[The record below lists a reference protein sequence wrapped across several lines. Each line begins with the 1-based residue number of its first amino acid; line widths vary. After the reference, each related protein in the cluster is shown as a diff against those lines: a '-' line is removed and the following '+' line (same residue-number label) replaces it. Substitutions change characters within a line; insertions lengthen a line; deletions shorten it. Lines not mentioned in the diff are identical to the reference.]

1 MEIELKLLLPAGA
14 RRLRRHPL
22 LAGVR
27 PVRRLL
33 RTLYFDTPDWRLAR
47 EGVALRVRREAGG
60 WVQTVKTEGRGG
72 GGLSARL
79 EESTAVA
86 GPVPEV
92 GRMPAPAAQLWEK
105 FAGELGVRFETRFW
119 RDAWLITLEGSE
131 IEVALDSG
139 AIRAQGREAPL
150 CELELELK
158 SGDAAALFEAAL
170 ALADGAPLW
179 PYEASKASRGVA
191 LARGV
196 PAAPVKAAECPLRPA
211 MSAAQAYN
219 TICRNAYG
227 HLLAN
232 LPGTLEGRDDEYL
245 HQARVAL
252 RRLRAA
258 LRLGRDLGAPPAA
271 ALQGFVRLGR
281 LLGEARDWDVLAGL
295 VLPAL
300 FAAWPDE
307 EAAAKLRAGTAALR
321 REAHATL
328 AEHLPAPEIV
338 RLLLACTR
346 WLAFPVGDEDG
357 QTGCVPWA
365 RRHLDHCARRV
376 QGRLDA
382 AAAGGDAQVHAL
394 RLAVKRL
401 RYALEFFQGLLGKD
415 IRAYARGLGRLQ
427 DDLGRYNDL
436 CVAGVRLEQAAARA
450 GVAGTEFAAG
460 WLAAQKNALRDALLR
475 SGARLAHAPP
485 PW

>member
-14 RRLRRHPL
+14 RGLRRHAL
-22 LAGVR
+22 LEDVR

-47 EGVALRVRREAGG
+47 EGVALRVRREGRG
-60 WVQTVKTEGRGG
+60 WVQTVKTQGQGG
-72 GGLSARL
+72 GGFSARL

-86 GPVPEV
+86 GPAPEA
-92 GRMPAPAAQLWEK
+92 GRMPAPGARLWEK
-105 FAGELGVRFETRFW
+105 FSGELGVRFETRFW
-119 RDAWLITLEGSE
+119 RDAWLIELEGSE

-170 ALADGAPLW
+170 ALADAAPLW
-179 PYEASKASRGVA
+179 PCEASKASRGVA

-196 PAAPVKAAECPLRPA
+196 PMAPVRAADCLLTPGL
-211 MSAAQAYN
+211 SAAQAYDA
-219 TICRNAYG
+219 ICRNAYG

-258 LRLGRDLGAPPAA
+258 LRLGRDLGGPPAA
-271 ALQGFVRLGR
+271 ALQGFDQLGR
-281 LLGEARDWDVLAGL
+281 LLGEARDWDVQAGL
-295 VLPAL
+295 VLPQL
-300 FAAWPDE
+300 FAVWPDE
-307 EAAAKLRAGTAALR
+307 ETAARLRDGAAVLR
-321 REAHATL
+321 REAHAAL
-328 AEHLPAPEIV
+328 AGHLLAPETT
-338 RLLLACTR
+338 RLLLACAR
-346 WLAFPVGDEDG
+346 WLALPADDAAPTDGVG
-357 QTGCVPWA
+357 WA

-376 QGRLDA
+376 RGRLGA
-382 AAAGGDAQVHAL
+382 AAAGSDAQIHAL

-401 RYALEFFQGLLGKD
+401 RYALEFFQSVLGKD
-415 IRAYARGLGRLQ
+415 ARVYARRLGRLQ
-427 DDLGRYNDL
+427 DVLGHYNDL
-436 CVAGVRLEQAAARA
+436 CVAGARLEQAAARA
-450 GVAGTEFAAG
+450 GVAETGFAAG
-460 WLAAQKNALRDALLR
+460 WLAAQKITLRGALRQSAAELARAPLL
-475 SGARLAHAPP
+475 
-485 PW
+485 W

>member
-1 MEIELKLLLPAGA
+1 MEIELKLFLPAGA
-14 RRLRRHPL
+14 RGLRRHAL
-22 LAGVR
+22 LEDVR

-47 EGVALRVRREAGG
+47 EGVALRVRREGRG
-60 WVQTVKTEGRGG
+60 WVQTVKTEGQGG

-86 GPVPEV
+86 GPTPEA
-92 GRMPAPAAQLWEK
+92 GRMPAPAARLWEK
-105 FAGELGVRFETRFW
+105 FAGALGVRFETRFW
-119 RDAWLITLEGSE
+119 RDAWHIALEGSE

-139 AIRAQGREAPL
+139 AIRAQEREAPL

-196 PAAPVKAAECPLRPA
+196 PMAPVKAADCLLTPGL
-211 MSAAQAYN
+211 SAAQAYN
-219 TICRNAYG
+219 AICRNAYG

-258 LRLGRDLGAPPAA
+258 FRLGRELGGPPAA
-271 ALQGFVRLGR
+271 TLQGFAHLGR
-281 LLGEARDWDVLAGL
+281 LLGEARDWDVQGGL
-295 VLPAL
+295 VLPQV

-307 EAAAKLRAGTAALR
+307 AAAARVRDGAAVLR
-321 REAHATL
+321 REAHAAL
-328 AEHLPAPEIV
+328 AEHLLAPETT
-338 RLLLACTR
+338 RLLLTCAR
-346 WLAFPVGDEDG
+346 WLALSRAEYPDTDL
-357 QTGCVPWA
+357 VPWA
-365 RRHLDHCARRV
+365 HRCLDRCGREVHRRLAPALS
-376 QGRLDA
+376 GS
-382 AAAGGDAQVHAL
+382 DAQIHAL

-401 RYALEFFQGLLGKD
+401 RYALEFFQGVLDKD
-415 IRAYARGLGRLQ
+415 ARAYARRLGRLQ
-427 DDLGRYNDL
+427 DDLGHYNDL
-436 CVAGVRLEQAAARA
+436 CVAGARLEQAAARA
-450 GVAGTEFAAG
+450 GIAGTEFAAG
-460 WLAAQKNALRDALLR
+460 WFAAQKAALRGALR
-475 SGARLAHAPP
+475 QSGEELGRAPL

>member
-33 RTLYFDTPDWRLAR
+33 RTLYFDTPDWHLAR
-47 EGVALRVRREAGG
+47 AGIALRVRREGRG
-60 WVQTVKTEGRGG
+60 WVQTVKTQGQGG
-72 GGLSARL
+72 GGFSVRL

-86 GPVPEV
+86 GPAPEA
-92 GRMPAPAAQLWEK
+92 GRMPAPAARLWEK
-105 FAGELGVRFETRFW
+105 FSGELSVRFETRFW
-119 RDAWLITLEGSE
+119 RDAWLITLEGSDIE
-131 IEVALDSG
+131 IALDQG
-139 AIRAQGREAPL
+139 TIRAQGREAPL

-158 SGDAAALFEAAL
+158 AGDAAALFEAAL
-170 ALADGAPLW
+170 ALADAAPLW
-179 PYEASKASRGVA
+179 PFDASKASRGVA
-191 LARGV
+191 LARGLS
-196 PAAPVKAAECPLRPA
+196 AAPVKAADSPLALA
-211 MSAAQAYN
+211 MSPAQAFKA
-219 TICRNAYG
+219 ICRSAYG

-232 LPGTLEGRDDEYL
+232 LPGAREGRDDEYL

-258 LRLGRDLGAPPAA
+258 LRLGRDLGSPPAA
-271 ALQGFVRLGR
+271 TLQRLAHLGR
-281 LLGEARDWDVLAGL
+281 LLGEARDWDVQASL

-307 EAAAKLRAGTAALR
+307 DAAARLRAAAADLRRAAHAAL
-321 REAHATL
+321 AG
-328 AEHLPAPEIV
+328 HLLAPEAT
-338 RLLLACTR
+338 RLLLSCAR
-346 WLAFPVGDEDG
+346 WLALPPAECPDTDL
-357 QTGCVPWA
+357 VPWA
-365 RRHLDHCARRV
+365 RR
-376 QGRLDA
+376 RLDRCGREVQRRLA
-382 AAAGGDAQVHAL
+382 AAVGGSDAQIHAL

-401 RYALEFFQGLLGKD
+401 RYAVEFFQGVLGKD
-415 IRAYARGLGRLQ
+415 VRVYARRLGRLQ

-450 GVAGTEFAAG
+450 GVTATGFSAG
-460 WLAAQKNALRDALLR
+460 WLAAQKAALRGALQH
-475 SGARLAHAPP
+475 SGAELARASS